1 MGGIFGTISKKSCV
15 ADPFSTAPT
24 TTHISVHAE
33 AVWQPTVVT
42 ASSMEQFNSAYAI
55 FSMPYVFESTEQ

>member
-15 ADPFSTAPT
+15 ADLSTAPT

-33 AVWQPTVVT
+33 AVWQPTVVRR
-42 ASSMEQFNSAYAI
+42 ASCAL
-55 FSMPYVFESTEQ
+55 STT